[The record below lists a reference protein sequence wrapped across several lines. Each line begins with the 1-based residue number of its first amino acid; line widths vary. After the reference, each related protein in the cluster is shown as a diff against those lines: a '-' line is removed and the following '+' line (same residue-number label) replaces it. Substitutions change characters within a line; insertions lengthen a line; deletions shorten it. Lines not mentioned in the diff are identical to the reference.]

1 MERLTTLHSVPEE
14 ISPHDLDQS
23 ETFMYEDVEQ
33 KCVDVG
39 RRESYSPRSGAG
51 SPTTYLDISAN
62 NMPRVT
68 QMQTDI
74 DQNTLL
80 SWTQKH
86 PEHWTP
92 SEVLDWIY
100 FIADTLQIDATT
112 LRGEAFQNIGGPQLC
127 SMTLEDFVRRDPQ
140 NGQCF
145 HDMFMSIRKDAFF
158 YKPPGDDFTNTFD
171 HYPYHSEVKQEYEP
185 DVDTGKL
192 IDSCLVNDKEMSVQ
206 LGQHWYPIDVTES
219 KEMEEILNDCSSGRM
234 WLQERADYHGYGCS
248 SDSESLSGSSD
259 MDMPCLGG
267 YDTIRRSSSIGS
279 DVISDDDYS
288 NMPVI
293 NQKSITKRKYTAQR
307 RRHTS
312 HGDSTTGEKQ
322 QNRGRK
328 PGQLSKG
335 NHLWEFIRDL
345 LKDPKFNPQLLRWEE
360 KDTGVFRFVQSEAV
374 AQMWG
379 RKKNNPGMTYEKLS
393 RAMRFCRSAGYFA
406 EVPKTGK
413 FPKKLC
419 FRFGPKAYGWGES

>member
-1 MERLTTLHSVPEE
+1 MEGLALHSVPEG
-14 ISPHDLDQS
+14 ITPNDLDQS
-23 ETFMYEDVEQ
+23 ETFMYEDEH
-33 KCVDVG
+33 KCINMG
-39 RRESYSPRSGAG
+39 RRDSYNRSEAG

-68 QMQTDI
+68 QMQTEV

-100 FIADTLQIDATT
+100 FIADTLQLDATS
-112 LRGEAFQNIGGPQLC
+112 LRGEAFQNIAGPQLC
-127 SMTLEDFVRRDPQ
+127 GMTLDDFIRRDPK
-140 NGQCF
+140 NGSCF
-145 HDMFMSIRKDAFF
+145 YDMFRSIRKDAFF
-158 YKPPGDDFTNTFD
+158 LEPPGDFGYSYDN
-171 HYPYHSEVKQEYEP
+171 YPCPQEIKSEYDADLE
-185 DVDTGKL
+185 TAKL
-192 IDSCLVNDKEMSVQ
+192 IDSCLVSEKEMQVR
-206 LGQHWYPIDVTES
+206 LGQFWYPIDVNES
-219 KEMEEILNDCSSGRM
+219 KETEDILTDCNSGRI
-234 WLQERADYHGYGCS
+234 WLQEREYRSYGS
-248 SDSESLSGSSD
+248 SDSESMSGGSD
-259 MDMPCLGG
+259 VDMPCLG

-279 DVISDDDYS
+279 EVISDDDYS
-288 NMPVI
+288 NMATI
-293 NQKSITKRKYTAQR
+293 DQKPIMKRKYTTQR
-307 RRHTS
+307 RKHS
-312 HGDSTTGEKQ
+312 SGDSSQEKQ

-328 PGQLSKG
+328 PGQISKG

-419 FRFGPKAYGWGES
+419 FRFGPKAYGWGDH